1 MGYEQFLKTLITYG
15 SHLYPFSNYF
25 SLFKSIL
32 VSILL
37 LYNTIVQE
45 TNDFNTKVSQKKS

>member
-1 MGYEQFLKTLITYG
+1 MGYEKFLKTLITYG

-25 SLFKSIL
+25 SQLGKLRSIL

-45 TNDFNTKVSQKKS
+45 TNYIL